1 MADGV
6 EIYFRRGPEARR
18 VEELPSPGEPL
29 WTTDTK
35 ILYVGDGVT
44 PGGIAVSKT
53 VVEEFTDEF
62 TEDGLT
68 RVVVLSSTPDA
79 TSVRVHL
86 NGLLQREGEA
96 NDYTLAG
103 LTLTM
108 QYAVYPGD
116 LLVVEYRA
124 IS

>member
-18 VEELPSPGEPL
+18 VEELPSAGEPL

-35 ILYVGDGVT
+35 VLYIGDGVT

-62 TEDGLT
+62 TADGLT
-68 RVVVLSSTPDA
+68 RVVLLSSTPDL
-79 TSVRVHL
+79 TSVRLHL
-86 NGLLQREGEA
+86 NGLLQQEGVNE
-96 NDYTLAG
+96 DYTLAG
-103 LTLTM
+103 VTLTM

-116 LLVVEYRA
+116 RLVVEYRA